1 MENLKLVLIGMAM
14 GVANVIP
21 GVSGGT
27 IAIIFNIYDKLMDCI
42 TTNIKLIIKNLNFLL
57 PLGIGVGIGIL
68 GLSKIMEILFQNYPQ
83 QTFFGF
89 IGIIIGSLPLIYS
102 KAVSGND
109 KNLSVSS
116 IIAFIVTLLLMVLLS
131 FVNADKEAGKV
142 LFTTLTPFSF
152 IALFV
157 SMLIATAT
165 MIIPGIS
172 GSMILIVMG
181 MYQTIYFEAINKMN
195 IPLLI
200 PSVLGGIVGL
210 LLGAQLIRF
219 LLGKFHQVTYMGI
232 MGLLVGS
239 AYQLFYSNKISEINI
254 GFAISM
260 LVMLVMAS
268 LIYWFSINEIKEDK
282 LK

>member
-260 LVMLVMAS
+260 LVMLVMAA